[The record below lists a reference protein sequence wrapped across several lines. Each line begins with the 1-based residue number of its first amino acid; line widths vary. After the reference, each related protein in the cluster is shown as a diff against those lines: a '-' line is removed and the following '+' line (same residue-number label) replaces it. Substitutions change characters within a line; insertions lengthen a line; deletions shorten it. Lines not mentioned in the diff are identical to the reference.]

1 MFRGLSAGTINAIVS
16 VSGCVETHGWTLANW
31 QAQYEDWTI
40 GGVTYP
46 TLQQVMA
53 GLKSKSGV
61 AGHRVTFTGPDA
73 SSFQI
78 EGLVAP
84 TLSALTVTST
94 TAASAAATITTDTDL
109 NPVFWAVVP
118 TGTSVAN
125 PRDIKRRLVTGAVL
139 YGWSNVKGGDTSI
152 ALNLTGAL
160 VAGTTYDV
168 VAMQENGWT
177 QVSYVARQT
186 FTAT

>member
-1 MFRGLSAGTINAIVS
+1 
-16 VSGCVETHGWTLANW
+16 
-31 QAQYEDWTI
+31 
-40 GGVTYP
+40 
-46 TLQQVMA
+46 MA
-53 GLKSKSGV
+53 GMKSKSGV
-61 AGHRVTFTGPDA
+61 AGHRVSFSGPDA

-78 EGLVAP
+78 AGLVAP
-84 TLSALTVTST
+84 TLSSLTVTST

-118 TGTSVAN
+118 VGTAVAS

-139 YGWSNVKGGDTSI
+139 YGWTSLKNGDSAAPI
-152 ALNLTGAL
+152 ALNLAGAL

-177 QVSYVARQT
+177 QVSTVSRQS